1 MIVSKAD
8 SAIFMRIL
16 GRIFCAY
23 IIKGIDCYAI
33 LTFGCEG
40 KHEICWHDRLIDRNG
55 KGGRVDSIAVFKFT
69 NWETVMLSTSA
80 HPAKEKDSVELVSL
94 VGRSHH
100 STFGSRDAAI
110 R

>member
-23 IIKGIDCYAI
+23 IIKEIDCYAI

-55 KGGRVDSIAVFKFT
+55 KGGRLDSIAVFKLGDGNAILGGT
-69 NWETVMLSTSA
+69 
-80 HPAKEKDSVELVSL
+80 PA
-94 VGRSHH
+94 RS
-100 STFGSRDAAI
+100 
-110 R
+110 